1 MDVFEFSGSVEDL
14 FLQQTDQYNRNAMKT
29 GKCRLVAAFALL
41 MILAGSCGKMTCEES
56 ERTRLSLAVPSMEA
70 YCSGTPKIR
79 FRSIAE
85 KDAATLAREKASEE
99 WNRNLH
105 LRGGCPCC
113 LDECV
118 ENYGKCP

>member
-1 MDVFEFSGSVEDL
+1 MDVFEFSDSDEDL
-14 FLQQTDQYNRNAMKT
+14 FLQQTDQDNRNAMKT
-29 GKCRLVAAFALL
+29 GKFTLVAAFSLL
-41 MILAGSCGKMTCEES
+41 MILAGSCGNTSSEQS

-70 YCSGTPKIR
+70 YYRGTPKIR